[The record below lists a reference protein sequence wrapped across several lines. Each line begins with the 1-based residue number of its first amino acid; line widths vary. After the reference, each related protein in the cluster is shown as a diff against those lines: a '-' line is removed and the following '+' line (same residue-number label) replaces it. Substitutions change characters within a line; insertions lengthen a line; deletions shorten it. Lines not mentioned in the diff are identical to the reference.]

1 MRRFEQPG
9 VSPVT
14 LRSPRGT
21 RGPRR
26 VSESE
31 IVVPGLVPGTPI
43 RREQYPPDRDSRDEP
58 GHDNRDLQ
66 VLRGPAF
73 GRAPQDDGM
82 RRAAQNL
89 RDRTIDIEGRIPI
102 IGMSCSSRG
111 VDMGRREDGAA
122 AREGRRCGPSSPG
135 RPSGEIPP
143 SADAAPR
150 VRANVAFH
158 SRAMA
163 GLRSQAIGPAARSW
177 LTGVAGPRSRKRGPH
192 IDRTP
197 HVERREAP
205 LFFGREGTPSQSV
218 PPDGFARHPSGVSQN
233 PRVCRRSAPLEKGA

>member
-1 MRRFEQPG
+1 MACR
-9 VSPVT
+9 V
-14 LRSPRGT
+14 RGRALPLT
-21 RGPRR
+21 RLGPAGPRHPLPVKDGER
-26 VSESE
+26 EERSAAE
-31 IVVPGLVPGTPI
+31 ILPT
-43 RREQYPPDRDSRDEP
+43 
-58 GHDNRDLQ
+58 
-66 VLRGPAF
+66 
-73 GRAPQDDGM
+73 
-82 RRAAQNL
+82 
-89 RDRTIDIEGRIPI
+89 RTIDIEGRIPM

-122 AREGRRCGPSSPG
+122 VRKGRRFGPSSPG

-205 LFFGREGTPSQSV
+205 LFFGREGDAFAKRPTGWLSPAIHR
-218 PPDGFARHPSGVSQN
+218 GFRKAPASAGAPLPSGE
-233 PRVCRRSAPLEKGA
+233 RDDYGE